1 MAENNLVGIY
11 NFTNPGAISHN
22 EVLTLYKKY
31 VAPDFSW
38 KNFTLE
44 EQALVI
50 KAGRS
55 NCELDTTKL
64 ERDLKALGITI
75 PNVHDSYEMVFQR
88 MAKGEGLRALT

>member
-1 MAENNLVGIY
+1 MAENHLTGIY

-22 EVLTLYKKY
+22 EVLTLYRDH
-31 VAPDFSW
+31 VDPSFTWS
-38 KNFTLE
+38 NFTLA

-64 ERDLKALGITI
+64 VKSLAALGVSVPEI
-75 PNVHDSYEMVFQR
+75 HESYVGVFQR
-88 MAKGEGLRALT
+88 MAKGEGLRA

>member
-1 MAENNLVGIY
+1 MAEANLVGIY

-22 EVLTLYKKY
+22 EVLELYKKY
-31 VAPDFSW
+31 VSPDFNW

-44 EQALVI
+44 EQSLVI

-64 ERDLKALGITI
+64 EAALKILGIVI
-75 PNVHDSYEMVFQR
+75 PEIHESYAGVFQR
-88 MAKGEGLRALT
+88 MAKGEGLRA